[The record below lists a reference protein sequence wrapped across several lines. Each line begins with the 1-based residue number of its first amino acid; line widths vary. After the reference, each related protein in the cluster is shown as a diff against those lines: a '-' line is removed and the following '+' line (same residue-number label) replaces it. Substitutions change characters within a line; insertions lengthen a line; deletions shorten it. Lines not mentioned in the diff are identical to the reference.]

1 MVGKQ
6 PKRKARPGV
15 DEYGRTPL
23 HYACNN
29 GNTALCAELLAEGAP
44 PNARDD
50 NGWVPLH
57 FAAQAQSASVTS
69 ILLNAGAEVDVRDSH
84 GNTPLW
90 RATMTSRGQGEV
102 IKLLRLAGSD
112 PYAKNST
119 GNSPISVARSI
130 ANFPIAQFYSDLPDQ
145 SATRGAWRR
154 NRR

>member
-6 PKRKARPGV
+6 PKRKIRAGV

-23 HYACNN
+23 HYACND
-29 GNTALCAELLAEGAP
+29 GNTALCAELLAAGAL

-57 FAAQAQSASVTS
+57 FAAQAQSVSVTS
-69 ILLNAGAEVDVRDSH
+69 LLLNAGAEVDVRDSH

-102 IKLLRLAGSD
+102 IMLLREAGAD
-112 PYAKNST
+112 PYAKNNT
-119 GNSPISVARSI
+119 ANSPISVARSI
-130 ANFPIAQFYSDLPDQ
+130 ANVPIAQFFSDL
-145 SATRGAWRR
+145 R
-154 NRR
+154 N

>member
-6 PKRKARPGV
+6 PKKKARPGV

-23 HYACNN
+23 HYACND
-29 GNTALCAELLAEGAP
+29 GNTALCAELLAAGASP
-44 PNARDD
+44 SPRDD

-69 ILLNAGAEVDVRDSH
+69 LLLNAGAETDLRDGN

-90 RATMTSRGQGEV
+90 RATMSSRGRGEV
-102 IKLLRLAGSD
+102 IALLRAAGAD
-112 PYAKNST
+112 PYAKNIT

-130 ANFPIAQFYSDLPDQ
+130 ANFPVAQFFSDLPAD
-145 SATRGAWRR
+145 A
-154 NRR
+154 

>member
-23 HYACNN
+23 HYACND
-29 GNTALCAELLAEGAP
+29 GNPILCAELLAAGAL
-44 PNARDD
+44 PNSRDD

-69 ILLNAGAEVDVRDSH
+69 LLLNAGAETEVRDAY

-102 IKLLRLAGSD
+102 IALLRAAGAD
-112 PYAKNST
+112 PYAKNNA
-119 GNSPISVARSI
+119 GVSPISVARSTS
-130 ANFPIAQFYSDLPDQ
+130 NFPVAQFFSDLPAD
-145 SATRGAWRR
+145 A
-154 NRR
+154 

>member
-23 HYACNN
+23 HYACND
-29 GNTALCAELLAEGAP
+29 GNTVLCAELLAAGAL
-44 PNARDD
+44 PNAHDD

-69 ILLNAGAEVDVRDSH
+69 LLLHAGAKTEVRDGY

-102 IKLLRLAGSD
+102 IALLRAAGAD
-112 PYAKNST
+112 PYAKNNA
-119 GNSPISVARSI
+119 GVSPINVARSTT
-130 ANFPIAQFYSDLPDQ
+130 NFSLAQFFSDLPADL
-145 SATRGAWRR
+145 
-154 NRR
+154 